1 MNNPNVETYK
11 SAVDMEQFGVWC
23 IDAWYERVTEART
36 SAQDL
41 VLSLLSDVQH
51 FLGDSGNEHRVQFM
65 INRIKWITL
74 NKLDNK

>member
-1 MNNPNVETYK
+1 MNNTNVETYK

-23 IDAWYERVTEART
+23 IDTWYERVIERRV

-51 FLGDSGNEHRVQFM
+51 FIGDSSNEPRVQFM

-74 NKLDNK
+74 NKLDCK